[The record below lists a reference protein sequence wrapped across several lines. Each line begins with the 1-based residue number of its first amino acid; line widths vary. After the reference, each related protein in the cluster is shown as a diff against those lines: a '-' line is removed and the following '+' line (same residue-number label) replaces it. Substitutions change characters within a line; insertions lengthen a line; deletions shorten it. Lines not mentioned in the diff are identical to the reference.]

1 MMSQGDNTGLSD
13 HEMVQLRW
21 AYENL
26 EHPSLAARLSN
37 LLAEPIEEAISLL
50 PKAWKS
56 RLDETLR
63 ANSYTTVRLAIF
75 TMNLNG
81 NIRPQNRVHKLLAMC
96 TGAAGGFFG
105 PLTLLAELPITTTL
119 ILRSIANI
127 ARTQGEDLNDMAARM
142 ACVQVFALGARTS
155 DDEAADTGYYA
166 LRTILGL
173 HFERDILEYAA
184 NAHGPHIPAFIELTQ
199 AIASRFGVLISDK
212 VALQMVPI
220 AGAASGATIN
230 YLFMKH
236 FQDVATG
243 HFVVR
248 RLERKYGSECIKNLY
263 QSLAEEEAELEKEY
277 SPVVGW

>member
-1 MMSQGDNTGLSD
+1 MM
-13 HEMVQLRW
+13 ELRW
-21 AYENL
+21 SYQNL

-50 PKAWKS
+50 PKNWKS
-56 RLDETLR
+56 RLDRTLK
-63 ANSYTTVRLAIF
+63 ANSYRTVRLAIF
-75 TMNLNG
+75 SMNLSG
-81 NIRPQNRVHKLLAMC
+81 TIRPQNYLHKLLGMC

-105 PLTLLAELPITTTL
+105 PLTLLVELPVTTTL

-127 ARTQGEDLNDMAARM
+127 ARTQGEDLTDQDTRM
-142 ACVQVFALGARTS
+142 ACVQVFALGARTKE
-155 DDEAADTGYYA
+155 DESADTGYYA

-184 NAHGPHIPAFIELTQ
+184 NAHGPHIPAFIELTR
-199 AIASRFGVLISDK
+199 AVAARFGVLVSDK
-212 VALQMVPI
+212 VAIQMVPI
-220 AGAASGATIN
+220 AGALSGATIN

-248 RLERKYGSECIKNLY
+248 RLERKYGSDFIRDVY
-263 QSLAEEEAELEKEY
+263 QQLVEEEIELEKEF
-277 SPVVGW
+277 SPVEGW

>member
-1 MMSQGDNTGLSD
+1 MTQAANTGLTE

-21 AYENL
+21 AYRNL

-50 PKAWKS
+50 PKPWKR
-56 RLDETLR
+56 RLDEILK
-63 ANSYTTVRLAIF
+63 ANSYRTVKVAIF
-75 TMNLNG
+75 TMNLG
-81 NIRPQNRVHKLLAMC
+81 AEIRPQNRLHKLFALC

-119 ILRSIANI
+119 IIRSIANI
-127 ARTQGEDLNDMAARM
+127 ARTQGEDLNDMDTRM

-155 DDEAADTGYYA
+155 DDESADTGYYA

-199 AIASRFGVLISDK
+199 AVAARFGVLISDK

-220 AGAASGATIN
+220 AGAASGATLN
-230 YLFMKH
+230 YIFMKH

-248 RLERKYGSECIKNLY
+248 RLERKYGSDLIRNLY
-263 QSLAEEEAELEKEY
+263 QSLAEEEAEVEKEY

>member
-1 MMSQGDNTGLSD
+1 MSQGDNTGLSD

>member
-1 MMSQGDNTGLSD
+1 MTQANNTVLTEG
-13 HEMVQLRW
+13 EMRQLRW
-21 AYENL
+21 SYENL

-50 PKAWKS
+50 PKAWKK
-56 RLDETLR
+56 RLDNTLK
-63 ANSYTTVRLAIF
+63 ANSYRTVRLALF
-75 TMNLNG
+75 TINHRG
-81 NIRPQNRVHKLLAMC
+81 NVRPQNRLHKLFAVG

-105 PLTLLAELPITTTL
+105 PLTLVAELPITTTL
-119 ILRSIANI
+119 IIRSIANI
-127 ARTQGEDLNDMAARM
+127 ALTQGEDLDDEDTRM
-142 ACVQVFALGARTS
+142 ACVQVFALGARTR

-184 NAHGPHIPAFIELTQ
+184 HAQGPHIPAFIELTR
-199 AIASRFGVLISDK
+199 AIAARFGVLISDK
-212 VALQMVPI
+212 AAVQMVPI
-220 AGAASGATIN
+220 AGAASGATVN

-248 RLERKYGSECIKNLY
+248 RLERKYGADVIKDLY
-263 QSLAEEEAELEKEY
+263 HSLAEEQRELEQDY
-277 SPVVGW
+277 SPVEGW

>member
-1 MMSQGDNTGLSD
+1 MTQVDETILTRR
-13 HEMVQLRW
+13 EMRELQW
-21 AYENL
+21 SYENL
-26 EHPSLAARLSN
+26 EHPSLAARLST

-50 PKAWKS
+50 PKNWKK
-56 RLDETLR
+56 RLDKTLKE
-63 ANSYTTVRLAIF
+63 NSYRTVRVALF
-75 TMNLNG
+75 TMNLRG
-81 NIRPQNRVHKLLAMC
+81 NVRPQNRLHKLCAIG

-119 ILRSIANI
+119 IIRSIANI
-127 ARTQGEDLNDMAARM
+127 ARTQGEDLNNEDTRL

-155 DDEAADTGYYA
+155 EDEAADTGYYA

-184 NAHGPHIPAFIELTQ
+184 NASGPHIPAFIELTR
-199 AIASRFGVLISDK
+199 AIAARFGILISDK

-220 AGAASGATIN
+220 AGATSGAFIN
-230 YLFMKH
+230 YVFMKH

-248 RLERKYGSECIKNLY
+248 RLERKYGTDTIRGLY
-263 QSLAEEEAELEKEY
+263 ETLAEEEREAEKAY

>member
-1 MMSQGDNTGLSD
+1 MTQVDETTLTRR
-13 HEMVQLRW
+13 EMGELRW
-21 AYENL
+21 AYDNL
-26 EHPSLAARLSN
+26 EHPSLAARLSTV
-37 LLAEPIEEAISLL
+37 LAEPIEEAISLL
-50 PKAWKS
+50 PKNWKK
-56 RLDETLR
+56 RLDKTLK
-63 ANSYTTVRLAIF
+63 ANSYRTVRVALF
-75 TMNLNG
+75 TMNLRG
-81 NIRPQNRVHKLLAMC
+81 NIRPQNRLHKLFAIG

-119 ILRSIANI
+119 IIRSIANI
-127 ARTQGEDLNDMAARM
+127 ARTQGEDLNNEDTRL

-173 HFERDILEYAA
+173 HFERDILQYAA
-184 NAHGPHIPAFIELTQ
+184 NASGPHIPAFIELTR
-199 AIASRFGVLISDK
+199 AIAARFGVLISDK
-212 VALQMVPI
+212 AALQMVPV
-220 AGAASGATIN
+220 AGATSGALIN

-248 RLERKYGSECIKNLY
+248 RLERKYGSDTIRDIYETM
-263 QSLAEEEAELEKEY
+263 AEEEREAEQEY